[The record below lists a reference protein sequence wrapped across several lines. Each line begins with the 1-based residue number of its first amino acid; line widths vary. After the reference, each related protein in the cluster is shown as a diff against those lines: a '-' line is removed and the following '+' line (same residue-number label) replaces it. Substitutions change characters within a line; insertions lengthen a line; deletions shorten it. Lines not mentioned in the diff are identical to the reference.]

1 VWGFPRP
8 PALEREPAQVRIEHR
23 GVVVVDSGA
32 AWRVL
37 ETSHPPVYYVPVDE
51 VVAGALRPTDRTS
64 FCEFKGVARYWD
76 VHVGDEDLP
85 GVAWGYPQPSAGYEP
100 LADHVAFYAAPFERC
115 TVGGEQA
122 VPQPGGFYGGW
133 VTSRYVGPFKGV
145 AGSTG
150 W

>member
-1 VWGFPRP
+1 
-8 PALEREPAQVRIEHR
+8 
-23 GVVVVDSGA
+23 
-32 AWRVL
+32 
-37 ETSHPPVYYVPVDE
+37 VYYVPVDE

-76 VHVGDEDLP
+76 VHVGDEVLP